1 MENTL
6 SKMDLGFVG
15 TGKHKISLE
24 KLFETEN
31 VLFLDVRDSK
41 EVQTLNFNLEIFGIE
56 TLAIPVNELPDRL
69 GELPDNKI
77 IACFCP
83 SGTRSGWAYIYLLSK
98 GYNVKWLEASNEDLA
113 KMLKPGRVFK
123 AVK

>member
-6 SKMDLGFVG
+6 SKMDLEFCG
-15 TGKHKISLE
+15 TRKHKIFLE

-31 VLFLDVRDSK
+31 VFFLDVRDSK
-41 EVQTLNFNLEIFGIE
+41 EVQTL
-56 TLAIPVNELPDRL
+56 AIPVNELSDRL
-69 GELPDNKI
+69 GKLPDNKI
-77 IACFCP
+77 ITYFCP

-98 GYNVKWLEASNEDLA
+98 GYNAKWLAASNEDLA
-113 KMLKPGRVFK
+113 KMLKPGKVFK